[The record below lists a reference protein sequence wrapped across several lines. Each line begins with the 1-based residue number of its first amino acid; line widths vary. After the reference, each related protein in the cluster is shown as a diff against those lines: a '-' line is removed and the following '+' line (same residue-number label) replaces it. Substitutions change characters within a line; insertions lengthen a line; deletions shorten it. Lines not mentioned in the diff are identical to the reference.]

1 MKTKKITF
9 IDLVSKYKPFVEQFH
24 KDLDRVLASG
34 TFILGQEVLRFEE
47 SIKHSTK
54 TAGAIGVGNGTD
66 ALILCLKAM
75 NIGPRDEVITTSMSY
90 LATASSIALVGATAV
105 CVDIDNSLNLD
116 PDKIEAA
123 ITPQTRAILVVHLSG
138 IPADVDQIMKIA
150 SRHGLPVIEDC
161 AQAFGAEISGQA
173 VGTFGRLGTIS
184 FHPLKNLGT
193 LGDGGIILAQREE
206 DIRWLEQARNHGH
219 KNRDECD
226 FWSINS
232 RLDELHAAFLNT
244 MLEYYP
250 EEVKRRQRL
259 ADIYKLELKGL
270 VKFPLVPPGAKPSF
284 NWIMML
290 VDQREELVKF
300 LAEQG
305 TELKIHYP
313 YLMPDLKSAVKN
325 CRVHGSLENSRN
337 MVKKIISVPAAEHIS
352 ESDVRYICEQIK
364 NFYAKTPLILN
375 NTH

>member
-259 ADIYKLELKGL
+259 ADIYKLELKGV

-313 YLMPDLKSAVKN
+313 CLMPDLKSAVKN
-325 CRVHGSLENSRN
+325 CRVHGSLKNSRN